1 MKSACLQIQRK
12 HIYLHRILLLYR
24 NYKDFNIYFYFINSN
39 PRLSQVINK
48 KSKDQNQLKNLK
60 TIFLPN
66 IINFIQKALISH
78 FLQFFII
85 LLYVLLHYYIENHS
99 FPESLKKKS
108 LSFFKII
115 HPKCELDDFILHKL
129 PVFTKYLYKS
139 IIS

>member
-66 IINFIQKALISH
+66 IINFIKKALISH

-99 FPESLKKKS
+99 FPESFKKKS